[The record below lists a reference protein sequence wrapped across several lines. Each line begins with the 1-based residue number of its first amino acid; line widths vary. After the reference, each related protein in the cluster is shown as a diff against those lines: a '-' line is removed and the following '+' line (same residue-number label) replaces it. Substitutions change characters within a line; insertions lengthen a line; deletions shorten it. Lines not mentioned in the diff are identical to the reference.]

1 MTSLSKS
8 TEPLAFTSDELNSI
22 EHLVRS
28 SGLVTDVAVVYTP
41 QSETP
46 RRCSRCAI
54 STQVSGIRLDHD
66 GVCTECRRY
75 DRYKERLGLY
85 FSDLDALQAIVT
97 ANQPYK
103 RSDVDCMLL
112 FSGGKDS
119 TYVLHQ
125 LVDMQLK
132 VMTYTFDNGF
142 ISRQAFDNIAR
153 ITSDLNIEH
162 VTGTHAQMREVFRQ
176 SLKRH
181 STVCK
186 GCFKAL
192 LDHSLTLADHR
203 GINLIFTG
211 MSRGQIVEE
220 RLKFFHDRNIF
231 DPQTIDTK
239 LAEGRRIYHQVER
252 YAGLD
257 GKPFYDNSIFDRV
270 RLIDFYRYSDAK
282 KQDIYDYLS
291 TSQSGWEEPKDTG
304 FCSSNCLINDVG
316 VAVHGIEK
324 GFSNYEIPTAWEV
337 RLGHLDRDSAL
348 AELAGVSDE
357 ERVTKILRSIE
368 YAPTPLEAAPAHL
381 EIFSVLKSGRTMAEL
396 EQAVRTRWPR
406 NDVTPKLIRVASIL
420 RDDQGRAITQKLAP
434 QITPIEIS
442 PPQQPAQL
450 SATQLQLLALP
461 STTKEGWITRVIVT
475 REPLDQRLF
484 RRALF
489 QVLTLH
495 PALRMNLSQTDSGI
509 ESRIT
514 PISNALPLIWADLS
528 GKPVEQRKTLEARLS
543 NALLSKV
550 GNGIN
555 EPLALFAV
563 TSPNSDENST
573 VAIALHRLVMDEAS
587 WLIMLEHLEWF
598 YRIIASDTAP
608 KMPMARAGSAAE
620 PDLPSWVGTPI
631 RRDSRDIKHRVLGYE
646 VASEDLAQA
655 IAEALSPLPVSILA
669 SLRQNGDQRIGHFT
683 GLEKRM
689 RGQDPEVIIVLE
701 HSTAAASTLF
711 AEEREISDLA
721 ISCGRSWLAIR
732 RNPAGT
738 LLCWSADSS
747 DPTDVRLTTV
757 IQQVCSLGISS
768 QGEAD
773 NATTA

>member
-1 MTSLSKS
+1 MTGPMKSAAQLAITAEELS
-8 TEPLAFTSDELNSI
+8 AI
-22 EHLVRS
+22 EHFVLS
-28 SGLVTDVAVVYTP
+28 SGLVTDVAVVYKP
-41 QSETP
+41 QYETV

-54 STQVSGIRLDHD
+54 STQVTGIRMDQE

-75 DRYKERLGLY
+75 DRYKERLDLY
-85 FSDLDALQAIVT
+85 FSDRDALQAIVM
-97 ANQPYK
+97 ANQPHK
-103 RSDVDCMLL
+103 RSDIDCMLL

-176 SLKRH
+176 SLKRY

-192 LDHSLTLADHR
+192 LDHSLTLADQR

-231 DPQTIDTK
+231 DPQTIDAK

-270 RLIDFYRYSDAK
+270 RLIDFYRYSDAR

-291 TSQSGWEEPKDTG
+291 TSQAGWEEPKDTG

-316 VAVHGIEK
+316 VAVHSIEK

-348 AELAGVSDE
+348 AELAGVSDG

-368 YAPTPLEAAPAHL
+368 YVPTPLDAIPAHL
-381 EIFSVLKSGRTMAEL
+381 EIFSVLKNGETMADL
-396 EQAVRTRWPR
+396 EQAVKTRWPR
-406 NDVTPKLIRVASIL
+406 NDVVPKLIRVATIQ
-420 RDDQGRAITQKLAP
+420 RDEQGRPMAQTLAP
-434 QITPIEIS
+434 LVTPIEII
-442 PPQQPAQL
+442 PPRKPTRL
-450 SATQLQLLALP
+450 SAAQQQFLALP
-461 STTKEGWITRVIVT
+461 ATAKEGWITRVIVT
-475 REPLDQRLF
+475 QEPLDQNLF

-495 PALRMNLSQTDSGI
+495 PALRTQLTQTDNGV
-509 ESRIT
+509 ESQVAA
-514 PISNALPLIWADLS
+514 ISNLLPLIWADLS
-528 GKPVEQRKTLEARLS
+528 GKSGEQRKTLEARLS

-550 GNGIN
+550 GTGIN

-563 TSPNSDENST
+563 TSPNGDEKST
-573 VAIALHRLVMDEAS
+573 LAIAMHRIVMDEAS
-587 WLIMLEHLEWF
+587 WSIMLGHLEWF
-598 YRIIASDTAP
+598 YRIIATDTAP
-608 KMPMARAGSAAE
+608 KMPQAKAGNVVE
-620 PDLPSWVGTPI
+620 PDLPSWVGAPV
-631 RRDSRDIKHRVLGYE
+631 RRGSREIKHRVLGHE
-646 VASEDLAQA
+646 IASDDLAQA
-655 IAEALSPLPVSILA
+655 IAEALFPLSVSILT
-669 SLRQNGDQRIGHFT
+669 SLRQNDDQRIGHFT
-683 GLEKRM
+683 GIEQRV
-689 RGQDPEVIIVLE
+689 RGNDPQVVVVLE
-701 HSTAAASTLF
+701 HTTAAESTLF

-721 ISCGRSWLAIR
+721 IAGGRSWVAIR
-732 RNPAGT
+732 RTAGGT
-738 LLCWSADSS
+738 RLCWSADIS
-747 DPTDVRLTTV
+747 DQNDARLTEV
-757 IQQVCSLGISS
+757 IQTVCSLGRSS
-768 QGEAD
+768 QGAAD
-773 NATTA
+773 HATTF